1 MIFQKLIYLGGPVC
15 LERPNINPSHKLT
28 HVMEKFNAVPI
39 FTVVAEDE
47 SPIPGSDTDNTNN
60 VTIRIRTECEV
71 LGKKYFGEAQFTCDR
86 KNVSR
91 KIVLVNKSKTKAREA
106 AATAALK
113 DMDEF
118 WNYK

>member
-1 MIFQKLIYLGGPVC
+1 
-15 LERPNINPSHKLT
+15 
-28 HVMEKFNAVPI
+28 MEKFNAVPI

-71 LGKKYFGEAQFTCDR
+71 LGKKYFGEAQFTCER
-86 KNVSR
+86 KNASR
-91 KIVLVNKSKTKAREA
+91 MIVLINKSKTKAREA
-106 AATAALK
+106 AATEALK
-113 DMDEF
+113 DMEEF